1 MDKLLNELQ
10 EIERLAQELEDL
22 KRDMVECHTL
32 REAAREA
39 GEAVQK
45 LQEASQTTAA
55 GEKDKVWLLLPNGT
69 FSKLSHEKAV
79 HSLEEG
85 A

>member
-55 GEKDKVWLLLPNGT
+55 GEKDKDKQKALLLDLRQKESTSEHVGSN
-69 FSKLSHEKAV
+69 L
-79 HSLEEG
+79 
-85 A
+85 